1 MLKQWFEHKKYEVQ
15 SRIFDKGKDITKLIL
30 FVCLYLNK
38 KSKTKKQKPKSKQQ
52 KTKQNQQKQKINML
66 AISKPIIN

>member
-30 FVCLYLNK
+30 FVRLYLNK
-38 KSKTKKQKPKSKQQ
+38 KNKTKKQKQKANNKQQ
-52 KTKQNQQKQKINML
+52 TTKQNQQKTKN
-66 AISKPIIN
+66 